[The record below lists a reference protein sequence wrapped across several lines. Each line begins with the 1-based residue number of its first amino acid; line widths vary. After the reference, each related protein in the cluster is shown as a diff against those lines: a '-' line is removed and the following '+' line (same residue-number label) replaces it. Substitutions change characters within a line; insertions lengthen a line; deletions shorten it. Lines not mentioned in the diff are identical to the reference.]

1 MDLLCHLIDVE
12 DGLSEKVGIFFGFA
26 QHSLVDLDKHCQY
39 FAVPR
44 SIHRLVAHGLQ
55 FVDIGQIE
63 QSNQTVFIEQHD
75 VLIEYVF
82 ELGFVHIFDLL
93 IHCCPI
99 VRQGFGGEHV
109 ELDVADVLLL
119 DVEMQF
125 IDDGGHVFDGGVV
138 GDELVFILVG
148 KQVLDYF
155 LFI

>member
-1 MDLLCHLIDVE
+1 MAIRFDEVVLGMDLLCHLIDVE

-99 VRQGFGGEHV
+99 VR
-109 ELDVADVLLL
+109 
-119 DVEMQF
+119 
-125 IDDGGHVFDGGVV
+125 
-138 GDELVFILVG
+138 
-148 KQVLDYF
+148 
-155 LFI
+155 